1 MSNLTLGTKTI
12 LKYTLL
18 DWWYDKDE
26 FNKSITVLNIDT
38 DLNFIEL
45 CNFIETKYPNKEY
58 YFDSPFRVI
67 ICGKLK
73 KELI

>member
-1 MSNLTLGTKTI
+1 MKNLTLDIKSE

-18 DWWYDKDE
+18 DWWYDKDK
-26 FNKSITVLNIDT
+26 FGKSITVLNIDT
-38 DLNFIEL
+38 DYNFIEL
-45 CNFIETKYPNKEY
+45 CNYIETKYPNKEY
-58 YFDSPFRVI
+58 YYDSPFRVI